1 MGKMAKA
8 VKKIKKGITMSPKDP
23 ENWIVWGLILRTVGN
38 YPSSKHKFKRALK
51 YDKDNV
57 TAKEEL
63 ATIEKIIELD
73 KRIPLDSVP
82 TKQKPG

>member
-8 VKKIKKGITMSPKDP
+8 VKKIKKGIMKIPRDP
-23 ENWIVWGLILRTVGN
+23 ENWIIWGVILRTVGN
-38 YPSSKHKFKRALK
+38 YPSAKHKFKRALK

-57 TAKEEL
+57 VAKEEL
-63 ATIEKIIELD
+63 ATIEKIIDLD

-82 TKQKPG
+82 TK